1 MRKYLSS
8 HLHNARFNN
17 SSSFIIIIFITS
29 KQLCLGIRILNINL
43 KTIIVLII
51 YSNMVDSGKLALPK

>member
-8 HLHNARFNN
+8 HLHNATFNN

-29 KQLCLGIRILNINL
+29 KQPCLSIRIVNTNL
-43 KTIIVLII
+43 KAIIVLIV
-51 YSNMVDSGKLALPK
+51 YSNIVDSGKLALPK